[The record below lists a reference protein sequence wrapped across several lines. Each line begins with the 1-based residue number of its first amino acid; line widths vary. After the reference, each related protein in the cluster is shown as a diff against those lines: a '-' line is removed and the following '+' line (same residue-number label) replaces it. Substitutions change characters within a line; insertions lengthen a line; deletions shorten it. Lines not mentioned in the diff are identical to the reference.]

1 MTNSEIFQSAELA
14 DNDSGEV
21 MFMFPVSP
29 LTDVDVGKVVV
40 DDVGGKLDTLFT
52 LQAQRVDSTPEVL
65 LYQSP
70 GQTAALFLLLLLFL
84 LSDSWAESGGVE
96 SVLARLAD
104 WTVAKLTGN

>member
-1 MTNSEIFQSAELA
+1 MRVTNSEIFQSAELA
-14 DNDSGEV
+14 DNESGEV

-70 GQTAALFLLLLLFL
+70 GQTAALLLLLL
-84 LSDSWAESGGVE
+84 LSDSRAESGGGE
-96 SVLARLAD
+96 SVLARVAD